1 MTPDIACRDTYQ
13 GDAALERMLAKHGVG
28 LDVAAVRALV
38 AGVLGAPEPA
48 ADPDRWIELVVPE
61 ASPALAAQ
69 LRALKNAM
77 QAERHPEPEADKR
90 PRAERP
96 LIRPPT
102 QMEAR
107 GSTRAE
113 RLAALRAEM
122 QRRGLDGYVVPR
134 ADEHQGEYVAK
145 RAQRLAWLTGFTGS
159 AGLVIVLA
167 KRSAIFVD
175 GRYTLQVRDQVDL
188 TAHEPRHVTEQPPAD
203 WLAEH
208 LLEGEKVGYDP
219 WLLTPGLVERLSA
232 ACAKVGAELVP
243 AEPNL
248 IDVVWR
254 DQPPAPIA
262 PVAPHDLRFA
272 GRSAPEKKQ
281 EIAQKLSAD
290 GVDAAVISDP
300 ASIAWLFNIR
310 GGDVSRTPLPLS
322 FAILEK
328 DGTARLYIDPR
339 KLLPATRVHLGNSV
353 IVEPPESFPA
363 GLDALTGKRVVID
376 MATVGAAVLERL
388 NRAGARAVRG
398 EDPCALAKACK
409 NPVELDG
416 ARAAHRRDGVALCR
430 FLAWLAREA
439 PAGRVDELA
448 ASDRLESLRRE
459 GELFRDLSFD
469 SISGA
474 GANGAIVHYRSTPAT
489 NKKLE
494 PGTLYLIDSG
504 AQYLDGTTDVT
515 RTIAIGAPTAE
526 MRDRFTR
533 VLKGHISVA
542 TARFPHGTSGSQLDP
557 LARHALWQAGLD
569 FDHGTGHGVGSY
581 LAVHEGPHRI
591 SKVPNMVALRPGMIV
606 SNEPGYYKT
615 GAYGIRVENLVTV
628 IDVPRPEGGERDL
641 LGFETLTL
649 CPIDRALVDLE
660 LLSKDE
666 IAWLDAYH
674 ARVRAVIGPL
684 VDAATRAWLEEA
696 TRAIG

>member
-1 MTPDIACRDTYQ
+1 MTPDIAGREPYR
-13 GDAALERMLAKHGVG
+13 GDAALQRLLSEQGVA
-28 LDVAAVRALV
+28 LDAAAVRALV
-38 AGVLGAPEPA
+38 AGVVAAPEPA
-48 ADPDRWIELVVPE
+48 ADPDGWIALVAPD
-61 ASPALAAQ
+61 ASPALAGQ
-69 LRALKNAM
+69 LRALKAVI
-77 QAERHPEPEADKR
+77 
-90 PRAERP
+90 RAEAAPDVEPDRQS
-96 LIRPPT
+96 R
-102 QMEAR
+102 R
-107 GSTRAE
+107 E
-113 RLAALRAEM
+113 RLAALRAELA
-122 QRRGLDGYVVPR
+122 RRGLAGYVVPR
-134 ADEHQGEYVAK
+134 ADEHQGEYVAR

-167 KRSAIFVD
+167 SRSAIFVD

-208 LLEGEKVGYDP
+208 LKPGERLGYDP
-219 WLLTPGLVERLSA
+219 WLLGPGLVERLAA

-243 AEPNL
+243 AEPNP
-248 IDVVWR
+248 IDAIWR

-272 GRSAPEKKQ
+272 GRSAPAKKQ
-281 EIAQKLSAD
+281 DIAQKLAAD

-310 GGDVSRTPLPLS
+310 GGDVPRTPLPLS

-328 DGTARLYIDPR
+328 DGKARLYIDPR
-339 KLLPATRVHLGNSV
+339 KLLPATRAHLGNSV
-353 IVEPPESFPA
+353 IVEPPAGFAA
-363 GLDALTGKRVVID
+363 GLDALTGKRVVVD
-376 MATVGAAVLERL
+376 TATAGAAVLDKL
-388 NRAGARAVRG
+388 QRAGAQVVRG

-409 NPVELDG
+409 NAVELDG
-416 ARAAHRRDGVALCR
+416 ARAAHRRDGVALGR
-430 FLAWLAREA
+430 FLAWLARET
-439 PAGRVDELA
+439 PSGQVDELA
-448 ASDRLESLRRE
+448 ASDKLESFRRE
-459 GELFRDLSFD
+459 GEFFRDLSFD

-474 GANGAIVHYRSTPAT
+474 GSNGAIVHYRSTPAT
-489 NKKLE
+489 NRRLE

-515 RTIAIGAPTAE
+515 RTIAIGAPEAE

-533 VLKGHISVA
+533 VLKGHIAIA
-542 TARFPHGTSGSQLDP
+542 TAKFPRGTTGSQLDP

-581 LAVHEGPHRI
+581 LSVHEGPHRI
-591 SKVPNMVALRPGMIV
+591 SKVPNSVALQPGMIV

-615 GAYGIRVENLVTV
+615 GAYGIRIENLVTV
-628 IDVPRPEGGERDL
+628 IEVPRPAGGERDL

-649 CPIDRALVDLE
+649 CPIERTLVAPS
-660 LLSKDE
+660 LLSGDE

-674 ARVRAVIGPL
+674 ARVRDVIGPL
-684 VDAATRAWLEEA
+684 VDAETRSWLEAATRKIS
-696 TRAIG
+696 T